1 MNMKMEKAKMK
12 MESGDILLSVIIFA
26 AIAVTII
33 TGLTNWGVSMLSN
46 IRSVASRE
54 QALQIAEAG
63 VDYYQ
68 WHLAQFPTD
77 YKDGTN
83 NSGPYVH
90 NFYDRNDNLLGT
102 YSLTITPPPTGSTI
116 VKILSV
122 GTLASS
128 TITRKVQES
137 MAIPSLAKF
146 AVVANDNMY
155 FGPGTTIYGPIQSN
169 KGIHFDGVAH
179 NLVASALTTYTDPDT
194 GLNEWA
200 VYTDVTNPPTYPN
213 PDPQPNT
220 PVINRPDIFMAGRQ
234 SPVPAFSFNSLT
246 ANLTQ
251 LQTLAQQSGKEWTAL
266 GSGYYG
272 YHIVF
277 QVVGGVT
284 EYNMYKVTSLQ
295 PTPSNCGND
304 VTAQSQMNQ
313 NGQQNT
319 GTNWGTW
326 TINNLVG
333 GSQSGASEILVNTG
347 PNLDHSWP
355 IPTNDII
362 FVDDDLWVD
371 GTVSNARVTIASA
384 NVGASSANSYTNI
397 NINTNLKYTNTN
409 GNDVIGL
416 IAQGNINSGMVSD
429 NSYEI
434 DGALVAEN
442 GRVGRFYYNSN
453 CSVSSTNYS
462 TRSSLTLLGMIGT
475 ALRYGFAYTDNT
487 GYAIRNI
494 NYDNNLLYGPPP
506 SFPQAT
512 TQYQVISWQQLQ

>member
-1 MNMKMEKAKMK
+1 
-12 MESGDILLSVIIFA
+12 
-26 AIAVTII
+26 
-33 TGLTNWGVSMLSN
+33 
-46 IRSVASRE
+46 
-54 QALQIAEAG
+54 
-63 VDYYQ
+63 
-68 WHLAQFPTD
+68 
-77 YKDGTN
+77 
-83 NSGPYVH
+83 
-90 NFYDRNDNLLGT
+90 
-102 YSLTITPPPTGSTI
+102 
-116 VKILSV
+116 
-122 GTLASS
+122 
-128 TITRKVQES
+128 
-137 MAIPSLAKF
+137 
-146 AVVANDNMY
+146 
-155 FGPGTTIYGPIQSN
+155 
-169 KGIHFDGVAH
+169 
-179 NLVASALTTYTDPDT
+179 
-194 GLNEWA
+194 
-200 VYTDVTNPPTYPN
+200 
-213 PDPQPNT
+213 
-220 PVINRPDIFMAGRQ
+220 
-234 SPVPAFSFNSLT
+234 
-246 ANLTQ
+246 
-251 LQTLAQQSGKEWTAL
+251 
-266 GSGYYG
+266 
-272 YHIVF
+272 
-277 QVVGGVT
+277 
-284 EYNMYKVTSLQ
+284 
-295 PTPSNCGND
+295 
-304 VTAQSQMNQ
+304 MNQ